1 MGELAAARVDA
12 AALSS
17 VAAGYDT
24 VADNLDSVVRDR
36 LRGPVFD
43 GASAGQAHVAAGDAV
58 RTAVDELTDGL
69 RRWSRAGAEVAA
81 VLRSSIDRYAVADAR
96 AAARVG

>member
-1 MGELAAARVDA
+1 MGDVTAARVDG

-17 VAAGYDT
+17 VAAGYDAIA
-24 VADNLDSVVRDR
+24 ADLDSLVRDR

-43 GASAGQAHVAAGDAV
+43 GATAGHAHVAAGDAV

-69 RRWSRAGAEVAA
+69 RRWSRASAEVAA
-81 VLRSSIDRYAVADAR
+81 VLRSSIQRYAAADAH

>member
-1 MGELAAARVDA
+1 MGDVAAARVDA

-24 VADNLDSVVRDR
+24 IAADLDSAVRNR
-36 LRGPVFD
+36 LHGPVFD
-43 GASAGQAHVAAGDAV
+43 GATAGRAHTADGDAV
-58 RTAVDELTDGL
+58 RMAIDELTDGL
-69 RRWSRAGAEVAA
+69 RRWSRASAEVAA
-81 VLRSSIDRYAVADAR
+81 VLRASVDRYVVADAR